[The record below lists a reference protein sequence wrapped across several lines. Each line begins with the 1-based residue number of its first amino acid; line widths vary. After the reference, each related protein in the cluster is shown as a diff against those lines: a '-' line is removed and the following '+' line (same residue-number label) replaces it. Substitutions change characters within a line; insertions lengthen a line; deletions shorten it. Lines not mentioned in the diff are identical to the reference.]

1 MTRRPQRSGG
11 TSPQKKENA
20 RTAVEWSASTPSRS
34 DTARIP
40 AIHFRRT
47 ETCAECPWLKDT
59 PVSRFPPERY
69 QQLRSTCE
77 QGFNNLF
84 ACHKTAEGHE
94 TVCVGYLL
102 VDGLNNFRVRL
113 AVIQGQ
119 YDPRKL
125 KASGPLYASYREM
138 AAANGYVPGRTA
150 ADE

>member
-1 MTRRPQRSGG
+1 MTRRPRRSGG
-11 TSPQKKENA
+11 TSSPWTVA
-20 RTAVEWSASTPSRS
+20 DRACPVPSRS

-40 AIHFRRT
+40 VVHFRRT

-59 PVSRFPPERY
+59 PVSQFPPERY
-69 QQLRSTCE
+69 RELRATCE

-84 ACHKTAEGHE
+84 ACHRTAMGRE

-113 AVIQGQ
+113 AVIRGQ

-125 KASGPLYASYREM
+125 KATGPLYSSYREM
-138 AAANGYVPGRTA
+138 AAANGYDPGRTA
-150 ADE
+150 EDE